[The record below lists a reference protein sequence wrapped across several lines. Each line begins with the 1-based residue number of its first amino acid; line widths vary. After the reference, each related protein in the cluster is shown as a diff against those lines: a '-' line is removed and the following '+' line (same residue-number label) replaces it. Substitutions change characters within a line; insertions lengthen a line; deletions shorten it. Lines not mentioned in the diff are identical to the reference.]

1 MIFMKR
7 FFLILFLVF
16 LSLKN
21 FAQDAIPIG
30 SEWYY
35 EIVSGGKVSYQYL
48 SCQGD
53 TTVNDEDVKIII
65 KSNTLYNKEA
75 LSTEVEYIYEED
87 SIVYWYNKKLGDFTV
102 LYDFT
107 AKANDGWRINVL
119 DTAVNMKVDFVN
131 YLDYMGVTRKVIH
144 ARDRADNYNGLIVY
158 GIGHLKSFFPEEL
171 LDNDYRVNGLRC
183 YWLNG
188 ELLYKHG
195 LSDCETFYDLEENEG
210 AEFVIYPNP
219 ARDAVFLKLP
229 QNNRNTSDSVSVEIF
244 NMMGVLV
251 RKHENCD
258 GYIDVSD
265 LTAGTY
271 FFKVGNKGEV
281 LIINR

>member
-1 MIFMKR
+1 M
-7 FFLILFLVF
+7 
-16 LSLKN
+16 
-21 FAQDAIPIG
+21 
-30 SEWYY
+30 
-35 EIVSGGKVSYQYL
+35 
-48 SCQGD
+48 
-53 TTVNDEDVKIII
+53 
-65 KSNTLYNKEA
+65 
-75 LSTEVEYIYEED
+75 
-87 SIVYWYNKKLGDFTV
+87 YWYNKKLGDFTV

-107 AKANDGWRINVL
+107 AKANDGWCINVL

-131 YLDYMGVTRKVIH
+131 YLYYMGVMRKVIH

-171 LDNDYRVNGLRC
+171 LGNDYRVNGLRC

-195 LSDCETFYDLEENEG
+195 LSDCETFYDLGENEDVG
-210 AEFVIYPNP
+210 FVIYPNP
-219 ARDAVFLKLP
+219 ARDVVFLKLP
-229 QNNRNTSDSVSVEIF
+229 QNNRTLDLMSVEIF

-251 RKHENCD
+251 GKHEICE

-271 FFKVGNKGEV
+271 FLKVGNKGKV